1 MAILK
6 YRDESGNFSPLSF
19 IISVPGEDNPQQ
31 VYELPIASTDVL
43 GGVKVD
49 NNTIVIDENGVIKTS
64 ITSPTKVSELE
75 NDSRFITLEDIPAQ
89 GGTYTAGDGIKIE
102 ESVISAET
110 RVIDI
115 TQANYDNLTQTQKED
130 PTIYYCI
137 IDGVGSGGVSLPFRF
152 GIDEN
157 GNYGYYKVG
166 ADTVTPFKT
175 GDGNS
180 YGVYI
185 SKVDR
190 VNKTLDDF
198 IITTNNIKTSYG
210 NDYIITSEI
219 VKIEEEE

>member
-31 VYELPIASTDVL
+31 VYELPIASTEVL

-49 NNTIVIDENGVIKTS
+49 NNTIVIDENGVIKTT

-75 NDSRFITLEDIPAQ
+75 NDSGFITLEDIPAQ
-89 GGTYTAGDGIKIE
+89 GGAYIAGDGIKIE
-102 ESVISAET
+102 ESVISTET

-130 PTIYYCI
+130 PAIYYCI
-137 IDGVGSGGVSLPFRF
+137 VDGVGSGGVSLPFRF

-190 VNKTLDDF
+190 VNKILDDF

>member
-1 MAILK
+1 M
-6 YRDESGNFSPLSF
+6 
-19 IISVPGEDNPQQ
+19 
-31 VYELPIASTDVL
+31 
-43 GGVKVD
+43 
-49 NNTIVIDENGVIKTS
+49 
-64 ITSPTKVSELE
+64 
-75 NDSRFITLEDIPAQ
+75 
-89 GGTYTAGDGIKIE
+89 
-102 ESVISAET
+102 
-110 RVIDI
+110 IDI

-198 IITTNNIKTSYG
+198 IITTHNIKTSYS

-219 VKIEEEE
+219 VKIEKEE

>member
-31 VYELPIASTDVL
+31 VYELPIASADVL
-43 GGVKVD
+43 GGVKID

-89 GGTYTAGDGIKIE
+89 GETYTAGDGIKIE

-137 IDGVGSGGVSLPFRF
+137 IDGVGNGGVSLPFRF

-219 VKIEEEE
+219 VKI